1 MNKKIEF
8 DAVLISAGD
17 GGGVYAEV
25 PFNVEE
31 VFGSKGRVP
40 ITALIEGESYK
51 GSLMNMGT
59 GCHIFPVLK
68 AIREKIGKQVGDTIH
83 VVVERDTQERVVEL
97 PDELGQLLTA
107 NPAAKQ
113 LFDGLSFTNRKEYA
127 RWISD
132 AKREETKQT
141 RLAQTLEKLLAGK
154 KNPTDK

>member
-8 DAVLISAGD
+8 DAVLVSAGD

-31 VFGSKGRVP
+31 VFGNKGRVP
-40 ITALIEGESYK
+40 ITALIEGEPYK

-68 AIREKIGKQVGDTIH
+68 AIREKIGKQIGDTVH
-83 VVVERDTQERVVEL
+83 VQIERDTKERVVDM
-97 PDELGQLLTA
+97 PDELEQLLAA
-107 NPAAKQ
+107 NPIAKQ
-113 LFDGLSFTNRKEYA
+113 FFDGLSFTNRKEYA

-141 RLAQTLEKLLAGK
+141 RLTQTLEKLSAGK
-154 KNPTDK
+154 KNPTEK